1 MQLGLFLHV
10 QQCWSV
16 IYTRRSV
23 RSKQS
28 SMKRR
33 TAFKTNDGRAR
44 RGDVVTKNEKKI
56 TKKKVMKSSASSI
69 LGLKK
74 DKVDVNS
81 EGRSRWSS
89 EEGDECQR
97 LRQQLERVLVDHQ
110 RQEEEIVALR
120 ALAKSLKEEVEA
132 IQERQQLQKSTCSSD
147 KTVAKGWQRIGS
159 HEFFK
164 LDVQIEK
171 LEGENAELRRQLED
185 SQEELQRARAYI
197 ADKLPV
203 YKLAA
208 VKANAEIRCVK
219 SQLQQ
224 EREHSDRLQEQLVK
238 CKARQDDVLV
248 RALPERGS
256 NQDEHDDDDD
266 FHESEA
272 VRREREAFFRQC
284 MSLQDNCIPENKC
297 ASATPS
303 ENDVFETRKTELADF
318 ESTAIPNSKVKSGKL
333 IHEDLLGLS
342 F

>member
-1 MQLGLFLHV
+1 
-10 QQCWSV
+10 
-16 IYTRRSV
+16 
-23 RSKQS
+23 
-28 SMKRR
+28 MKRR
-33 TAFKTNDGRAR
+33 TAFKTNDDDRAR
-44 RGDVVTKNEKKI
+44 RGDVVSKNAKKL
-56 TKKKVMKSSASSI
+56 TKKSPASSI

-74 DKVDVNS
+74 DKVDATS
-81 EGRSRWSS
+81 EGRSRWNS

-120 ALAKSLKEEVEA
+120 ALAKSLKQEVEA
-132 IQERQQLQKSTCSSD
+132 IQERQQLQRSTCSD
-147 KTVAKGWQRIGS
+147 KTVAKGWQRGGS

-164 LDVQIEK
+164 LDVQVEK
-171 LEGENAELRRQLED
+171 LEEENAELRRQLED

-224 EREHSDRLQEQLVK
+224 EREHSDRLQKQLVK

-248 RALPERGS
+248 RALPERGN

-266 FHESEA
+266 FQESAA

-284 MSLQDNCIPENKC
+284 MYQQDNCGPENKY

-303 ENDVFETRKTELADF
+303 EIDVFETRKAELADF
-318 ESTAIPNSKVKSGKL
+318 ESTAILNSEVKTDKL
-333 IHEDLLGLS
+333 IHEDLLGLNFYGNDMKS
-342 F
+342 SPTKTSKSW